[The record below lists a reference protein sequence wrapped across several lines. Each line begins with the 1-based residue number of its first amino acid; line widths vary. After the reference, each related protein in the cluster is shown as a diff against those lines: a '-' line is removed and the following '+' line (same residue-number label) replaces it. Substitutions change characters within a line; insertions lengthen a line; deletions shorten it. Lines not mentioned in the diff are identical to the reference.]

1 MGVAVSP
8 SPAQPF
14 EWLIHP
20 TLVTGSGSSAGVIG
34 QVVSNF
40 SLSDAEFTSL
50 IYGGGGFLEPTI
62 RIDCQNH
69 GRTLIMPM
77 VQFSGLAT
85 FQFQILAWTFSRPT
99 NSWICQAVTHSP
111 TAVNASNSADAG
123 NGIVIEGIT
132 YRPFGLLG
140 VTTTTAA
147 DGDGGVVP
155 LPSHYEI
162 LPVEGLRG
170 ANATS
175 LAASSA
181 FIQINNYGWRYLTV
195 HLRQT
200 APVTYTCNFRCLYA
214 NTGQI
219 FR

>member
-1 MGVAVSP
+1 MGVSVSP
-8 SPAQPF
+8 SPADTF
-14 EWLIHP
+14 EWNIHP
-20 TLVTGSGSSAGVIG
+20 TLVTGSGSAAGVIG

-40 SLSDAEFTSL
+40 SLKDAEFTSL
-50 IYGGGGFLEPTI
+50 IDGGGGLQPTI
-62 RIDCQNH
+62 RIDCENF

-77 VQFSGLAT
+77 VQFTGSAT
-85 FQFQILAWTFSRPT
+85 FQFQILGWTFSRPT

-111 TAVNASNSADAG
+111 TAINAANTADSG
-123 NGIVIEGIT
+123 GGVVVSGVT
-132 YRPFGLLG
+132 FRPFATLG

-170 ANATS
+170 ANATA

-200 APVTYTCNFRCLYA
+200 AAVTYTCNFRCLYA

>member
-1 MGVAVSP
+1 MGVTVSP
-8 SPAQPF
+8 SPADTF
-14 EWLIHP
+14 EWNVHP
-20 TLVTGSGSSAGVIG
+20 TLVTGSGSAAGVIG

-40 SLSDAEFTSL
+40 SLSDAQFTSL
-50 IYGGGGFLEPTI
+50 INGGNGLQPTI
-62 RIDCQNH
+62 RIDCENF

-77 VQFSGLAT
+77 VQFTGAAT
-85 FQFQILAWTFSRPT
+85 FQFQILGWTFSRQT

-123 NGIVIEGIT
+123 TGLVIGGIT
-132 YRPFGLLG
+132 YGPFALLG
-140 VTTTTAA
+140 VTTTAAA

-162 LPVEGLRG
+162 FPVEGLRG
-170 ANATS
+170 ANATIMS
-175 LAASSA
+175 ASSA

-195 HLRQT
+195 HLRQ
-200 APVTYTCNFRCLYA
+200 ASAVTYTCNFRCLYA
-214 NTGQI
+214 NTSQI

>member
-8 SPAQPF
+8 SPAQTF
-14 EWLIHP
+14 EWLNHP
-20 TLVTGSGSSAGVIG
+20 TLVTGSGSAAGAIG

-40 SLSDAEFTSL
+40 SLSDAQFTSL
-50 IYGGGGFLEPTI
+50 IDGGGALQPTI

-69 GRTLIMPM
+69 GRTLIMPL
-77 VQFSGLAT
+77 VQFSGSAT
-85 FQFQILAWTFSRPT
+85 FQFQILGWTFSRPT

-123 NGIVIEGIT
+123 TGVVIGGIT
-132 YRPFGLLG
+132 YRPFALLG

-162 LPVEGLRG
+162 IPVEGLRA
-170 ANATS
+170 ANATA

-181 FIQINNYGWRYLTV
+181 FIQINNYGWQYLTV

-200 APVTYTCNFRCLYA
+200 AAVTYTCNFRCLYA

>member
-1 MGVAVSP
+1 MGVSVSP
-8 SPAQPF
+8 SPADTF
-14 EWLIHP
+14 EWNIHP
-20 TLVTGSGSSAGVIG
+20 TIVTGSGSAAGMIG

-40 SLSDAEFTSL
+40 SLSDAQFTSL
-50 IYGGGGFLEPTI
+50 IDGGGALQPTI
-62 RIDCQNH
+62 RIDCENF
-69 GRTLIMPM
+69 GRTLIMPL
-77 VQFSGLAT
+77 VQFTGSAT
-85 FQFQILAWTFSRPT
+85 FQFQILGWTFSRPT

-123 NGIVIEGIT
+123 AGVVIGGVT
-132 YRPFGLLG
+132 YRPFALLG
-140 VTTTTAA
+140 VTTTTAV

-170 ANATS
+170 ANATTM
-175 LAASSA
+175 AASSA

-200 APVTYTCNFRCLYA
+200 AAVTYTCNFRCLYT

>member
-1 MGVAVSP
+1 MGVTVSP
-8 SPAQPF
+8 SPADTF
-14 EWLIHP
+14 EWQIHP
-20 TLVTGSGSSAGVIG
+20 TIVTGSGSSAGVIG

-40 SLSDAEFTSL
+40 SLSDAQFTSL
-50 IYGGGGFLEPTI
+50 INGGGPLQPTI
-62 RIDCQNH
+62 RIDCENF

-77 VQFSGLAT
+77 VQFTGSAT
-85 FQFQILAWTFSRPT
+85 FQFQILGWTFSRPT

-111 TAVNASNSADAG
+111 TAVNASNSTDAG
-123 NGIVIEGIT
+123 TGLAIGGIT

-140 VTTTTAA
+140 VTTTAAA

-162 LPVEGLRG
+162 IPVEGLRA
-170 ANATS
+170 ANSTA

-200 APVTYTCNFRCLYA
+200 AAVTYTCNFRCLYA

>member
-1 MGVAVSP
+1 MGVTVSP
-8 SPAQPF
+8 SPADTF
-14 EWLIHP
+14 EWQIHP
-20 TLVTGSGSSAGVIG
+20 TTVTGSGSAAGVIG

-40 SLSDAEFTSL
+40 SLTDAQFTSL
-50 IYGGGGFLEPTI
+50 INGGGALQPTI
-62 RIDCQNH
+62 RIDCINS

-77 VQFSGLAT
+77 VQFTGAAT
-85 FQFQILAWTFSRPT
+85 FQFQVLGWTFSRPT

-111 TAVNASNSADAG
+111 TAVNASNTADAG
-123 NGIVIEGIT
+123 TGLVINGTT

-140 VTTTTAA
+140 VTTTSAA

-162 LPVEGLRG
+162 IPVEGLRA

-181 FIQINNYGWRYLTV
+181 FIQINNYGWRYLTI

-200 APVTYTCNFRCLYA
+200 AGVTYTCNFRCLYT